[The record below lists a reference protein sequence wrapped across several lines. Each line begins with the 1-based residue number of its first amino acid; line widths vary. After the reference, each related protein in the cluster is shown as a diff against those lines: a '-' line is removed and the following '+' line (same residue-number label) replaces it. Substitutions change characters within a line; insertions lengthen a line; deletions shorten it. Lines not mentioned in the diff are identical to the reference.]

1 MGGKSKS
8 SSASSSTSTQQ
19 DNRIA
24 AEGSLIAGTGAT
36 LTSSTDSSTRFEVR
50 DSSTKNTTT
59 STTTNY
65 TGTDAAK
72 IVELNAQLQGALAE
86 SQADSIKFIAGLGA
100 DTIKSLGESVTNLYS
115 QAGSNTTR
123 AYGEAI
129 AASAPSDGKLADGFK
144 YSAIAAA
151 AVAALFILSRGK

>member
-59 STTTNY
+59 STTVNNA
-65 TGTDAAK
+65 DAAR

-86 SQADSIKFIAGLGA
+86 SQADAVKFVAQLGT

>member
-36 LTSSTDSSTRFEVR
+36 LTSSTDSSTRFEVL

-59 STTTNY
+59 STTVNNA
-65 TGTDAAK
+65 DAAR

-86 SQADSIKFIAGLGA
+86 SQADAVKFVAQLGT